1 MVASRGWAW
10 PKTILSWLDLWVLE
24 AVVVAVLTAD
34 FANRVEIG
42 LDTHARIPCFTV
54 KPHNLDS
61 RIVLDAVT
69 LNKLASTDKF
79 W

>member
-1 MVASRGWAW
+1 
-10 PKTILSWLDLWVLE
+10 
-24 AVVVAVLTAD
+24 VVAVLTAD
-34 FANRVEIG
+34 FANRVEIRSE
-42 LDTHARIPCFTV
+42 THARIPCFTV

>member
-1 MVASRGWAW
+1 VW
-10 PKTILSWLDLWVLE
+10 PKTILSWLELWVLE

-34 FANRVEIG
+34 FANRVKIRLG
-42 LDTHARIPCFTV
+42 TYARIPCFTV
-54 KPHNLDS
+54 KPHNLNS
-61 RIVLDAVT
+61 RIMLDAVT

>member
-1 MVASRGWAW
+1 M
-10 PKTILSWLDLWVLE
+10 
-24 AVVVAVLTAD
+24 VAVLAAD

-42 LDTHARIPCFTV
+42 SETHARIPCFTV

-69 LNKLASTDKF
+69 LNKLALQISFVTTCQLAARGLSG
-79 W
+79 

>member
-1 MVASRGWAW
+1 
-10 PKTILSWLDLWVLE
+10 LDQRRMPI
-24 AVVVAVLTAD
+24 
-34 FANRVEIG
+34 FHG
-42 LDTHARIPCFTV
+42 FTV

-61 RIVLDAVT
+61 RILLDAVT